1 MQYLRLGPV
10 RMINEY
16 MELARAQRDAQQ
28 ALEHFESMRQASLA
42 EGSPQPAP
50 LHALALRNVRRQ
62 LGRLREAKLALDVY
76 LLDEHLMEETI
87 ALINLI
93 IRWLERLMGMDPNNE
108 HGAKMSDDSRAAT
121 GSIGGVTASKLQVLS
136 DPLLVFRM
144 LPEFIIE
151 CVGEYLLF
159 VSRFKPE
166 VWLKHSPEVAL
177 TLMSR
182 LLDQSKLIKNPYT
195 RAKFVDFMFG
205 LAVPPLAHHFEVPA
219 LIPELVTKL
228 MRFYVEV
235 EATGAS
241 SSFYDKFNIRY
252 NIAAIFRCLWASP
265 GHHGR
270 FLAASK
276 DAELF
281 IRFTNLLLNDAT
293 YLLDE
298 SISKLAEIHERQS
311 RQDEPGSRGQSGEDP
326 QSSARE
332 LHTLERQ
339 AESYVQLSLATLEML
354 EYMTREIVE
363 PFLRPELVDRLA
375 AMLAL
380 NVVHLVGPK
389 CVNLR
394 VRQPER
400 FHWDPRRT
408 LSLVIGTLLNMSRR
422 EPFLRAL
429 SRDTRSFRRETFERA
444 ALILRRHGIR
454 SEAEVQRLERII
466 GRVEELAASEN
477 EQTAAL
483 GEAPEEFLDPLMFT
497 LMEDPVELT
506 TSRVIVD
513 RSTIVAHLLN
523 DPHDPFNRQSLRMD
537 QVRPVPELRER
548 IQQYKREHNI
558 K

>member
-1 MQYLRLGPV
+1 
-10 RMINEY
+10 MINEY

-28 ALEHFESMRQASLA
+28 ALEYFESTQRAGLA
-42 EGSPQPAP
+42 VASPQSHLNAM
-50 LHALALRNVRRQ
+50 ALRNARRQ
-62 LGRLREAKLALDVY
+62 LGRMREAKLALDVY
-76 LLDEHLMEETI
+76 LLDERLIEETM
-87 ALINLI
+87 ALINLMV
-93 IRWLERLMGMDPNNE
+93 RWLERLLTADVTNN
-108 HGAKMSDDSRAAT
+108 GALKISDDSETTDGA
-121 GSIGGVTASKLQVLS
+121 ASKSDAVSDSLS
-136 DPLLVFRM
+136 MFRM

-166 VWLKHSPEVAL
+166 VWLKNSPEIAL

-182 LLDQSKLIKNPYT
+182 LLDQPGLIKNPYT

-205 LAVPPLAHHFEVPA
+205 LAVPPLAHHFETPA
-219 LIPELVTKL
+219 LIPDLVTKL

-241 SSFYDKFNIRY
+241 SSFYDKFSIRY

-276 DAELF
+276 NTELF

-298 SISKLAEIHERQS
+298 SISKLAEIHERQT
-311 RQDEPGSRGQSGEDP
+311 RQGGLEDRGQAEEDS

-422 EPFLRAL
+422 KPFLRAL
-429 SRDTRSFRRETFERA
+429 SRDTRSFKRETFERA

-454 SEAEVQRLERII
+454 SEPEVQRLERII

-483 GEAPEEFLDPLMFT
+483 GEVPEEFLDPLMFT

-523 DPHDPFNRQSLRMD
+523 DPHDPFNRQPLSME
-537 QVRPVPELRER
+537 QVRPVPDLRER